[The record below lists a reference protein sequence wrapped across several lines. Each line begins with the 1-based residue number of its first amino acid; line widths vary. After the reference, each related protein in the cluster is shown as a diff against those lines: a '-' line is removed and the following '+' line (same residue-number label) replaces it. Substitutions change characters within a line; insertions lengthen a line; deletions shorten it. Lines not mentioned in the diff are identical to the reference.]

1 MSMQKNISGG
11 KPENG
16 RKNILKRGTLSVLYT
31 IGFIV
36 LIIALNL
43 VVSSISGSVNLTVDL
58 TAENFISLGD
68 VSKDILGSLQQSGD
82 LNVTLY
88 LLADR
93 DKYDAG
99 QTAIKG
105 LNPLA
110 LVRDLCEQYAYEYE
124 GISVQYK
131 NLDRDPEWA
140 AKYNEVTNTVL
151 SPSHV
156 VVEGKYH
163 SRVLTLNSFYVTNS
177 ETKDYVGF
185 NGELRLTTAIL
196 QSCIS
201 EPQLVTVT
209 TGHGES
215 MDPSF
220 AAVLDGAGFDLAAVD
235 LSAADIDPKTKI
247 LIVSD
252 PITDFT
258 DAEIEKMMDYTDE
271 YNSLIVL
278 VDDKTPE
285 LPNLSDFLSEEW
297 GIGYRAYHQV
307 SDVAHSLNNNPLN
320 LSVQYNDS
328 MENKDASAAYQVIK
342 GLVSSNVRTVMP
354 NSVSLYTAPVTT
366 KDRYTVEPVVSS
378 SPDAVT
384 TFVSAGTS
392 ETGQVPLI
400 LLSANADYV
409 NLNDKNSTNQ
419 VLKYQYVMLIGS
431 TSFATT
437 GCIDSPS
444 YGNKQLMLSALRTMA
459 VERYSLD
466 IPYKTINDVALDVE
480 TGTATTLAVII
491 CAVLPGLILI
501 AGIVVFFRRRH
512 L

>member
-163 SRVLTLNSFYVTNS
+163 SRVLTLNSFYVT
-177 ETKDYVGF
+177 
-185 NGELRLTTAIL
+185 
-196 QSCIS
+196 
-201 EPQLVTVT
+201 
-209 TGHGES
+209 
-215 MDPSF
+215 
-220 AAVLDGAGFDLAAVD
+220 
-235 LSAADIDPKTKI
+235 
-247 LIVSD
+247 
-252 PITDFT
+252 
-258 DAEIEKMMDYTDE
+258 
-271 YNSLIVL
+271 
-278 VDDKTPE
+278 
-285 LPNLSDFLSEEW
+285 
-297 GIGYRAYHQV
+297 
-307 SDVAHSLNNNPLN
+307 
-320 LSVQYNDS
+320 
-328 MENKDASAAYQVIK
+328 
-342 GLVSSNVRTVMP
+342 
-354 NSVSLYTAPVTT
+354 
-366 KDRYTVEPVVSS
+366 
-378 SPDAVT
+378 
-384 TFVSAGTS
+384 
-392 ETGQVPLI
+392 
-400 LLSANADYV
+400 
-409 NLNDKNSTNQ
+409 
-419 VLKYQYVMLIGS
+419 
-431 TSFATT
+431 
-437 GCIDSPS
+437 
-444 YGNKQLMLSALRTMA
+444 
-459 VERYSLD
+459 
-466 IPYKTINDVALDVE
+466 
-480 TGTATTLAVII
+480 
-491 CAVLPGLILI
+491 
-501 AGIVVFFRRRH
+501 
-512 L
+512 